1 MAIVLN
7 FAVVNGVY
15 VQILVVVWE
24 CGIASA
30 VISIGIVAHLAIAM
44 FGVILIAI
52 LHLRLQKLL
61 QLFLL
66 QVLRKGAKT
75 IVRILVHNSELQKTM
90 SVSAKAAIPQ
100 KHVILVHPTTIVWMH
115 GVLFTRATLLIV
127 GAIIGGVYQMH
138 QLQHQLQV

>member
-7 FAVVNGVY
+7 FVVANGVY
-15 VQILVVVWE
+15 LQILVLVWE
-24 CGIASA
+24 CCIVSA
-30 VISIGIVAHLAIAM
+30 VISIGVVAHLAIAM

-75 IVRILVHNSELQKTM
+75 IVRILVYNSELQKTM
-90 SVSAKAAIPQ
+90 SVSAKAAIPH
-100 KHVILVHPTTIVWMH
+100 KRAIPEHPTTIVWRH
-115 GVLFTRATLLIV
+115 GVPFTRVTLLIV
-127 GAIIGGVYQMH
+127 DAIIGGVH
-138 QLQHQLQV
+138 NLSLIHI